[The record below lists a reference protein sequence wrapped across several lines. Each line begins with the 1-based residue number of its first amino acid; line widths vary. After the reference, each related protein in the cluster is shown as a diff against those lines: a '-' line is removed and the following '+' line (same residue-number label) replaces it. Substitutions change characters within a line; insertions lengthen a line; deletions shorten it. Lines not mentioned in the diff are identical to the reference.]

1 MRITLWISALVRYF
15 SVDNSVDNMV
25 TRKKYFSLVF
35 YVKKTIKIKFDIYLL
50 IISLLRGMALL

>member
-1 MRITLWISALVRYF
+1 MRITLWISSLARDF